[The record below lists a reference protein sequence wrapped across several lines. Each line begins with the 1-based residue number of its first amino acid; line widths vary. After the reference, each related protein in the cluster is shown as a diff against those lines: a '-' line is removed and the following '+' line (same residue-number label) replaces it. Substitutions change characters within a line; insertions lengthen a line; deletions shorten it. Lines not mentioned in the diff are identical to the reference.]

1 MNKIN
6 KYLFVAALSALAASA
21 IVPKPARAFSV
32 MVEPEAIAQPVAEP
46 DDSVIDLNRLIG
58 NNAELPERIF
68 TEPTVTPDTVQ
79 EVVPDSTRVTVATDS
94 IAIAPKP
101 KSRFVTEMVDLDNI
115 VNFKAKDSLVIQGKN
130 NAFMYGESDVT
141 YGDINLKANEIHM
154 EMNSSEVYAVGV
166 PDSTGELQGNPV
178 FKDKSGE
185 YKSKS
190 MRYNFKSE
198 KGLIKDV
205 ITEQGEGYLTGGI
218 TKMMNKEEYFIKN
231 GRYTTCDDHDEPH
244 FYMNITKGKVKPK
257 KNIVTGPAY
266 MVLEGVPLPLA
277 VPFGYFPF
285 TSSYS
290 SGIIMPTFGEDYN
303 YGFFLRDGGY
313 YLALNNNM
321 DLALTGQIYTKG
333 SWGLTAQSN
342 YLKRYKFSGA
352 FNVSYI
358 ENVSG
363 DKGSADYMKQKNF
376 KVSWSHSQDSKSNPN
391 MTFSASVNFTTSGY
405 TRADQMSYYSQDF
418 TENTKS
424 STVNMTYK
432 IPNSKWS
439 FSTTANISQRTSDST
454 LTVSFPN
461 LTITMSQMAP
471 FKRKRAVGAERWY
484 EKIKI
489 SYSGLFQNSLTSPQN
504 QFFKKSLVKDWRNG
518 MKHSI
523 PVSATFNV
531 FKYFNI
537 TPSISMTDRMYTNK
551 IRRQWDPAASAEVR
565 DTTYNFYNVF
575 DFSAS
580 VSMDTKI
587 YGFYRPLKVFGD
599 KVKMIRHV
607 ITPSL
612 SFSGSPD
619 FSSKMWGYY
628 GTYSYPGANGE
639 MMERKYSYFQ
649 HGMFGSPGSGKNS
662 SLSFSMSN
670 NLEMK
675 VKSNNDSIDEKKIS
689 LIENLTVSQS
699 YNFAADSLRWS
710 NINTSILLRLTK
722 NFNLNMS
729 ATWDPYTYALNSSGN
744 PVRVN
749 RTRLQAGKGFAKLSS
764 TGTSFS
770 YTINNNTFKRNK
782 DSKNN
787 NKDKDNNSRA
797 DSREDMLNGSNNTID
812 DGKEKGHSDNFV
824 LNPDGYAQWECP
836 WSLSINYSVNY
847 SYGTFNYKKMDY
859 NGRFTQNL
867 SFSGNIKPTKN
878 WSFNFSTSYN
888 FDTHKLSYMNCSVT
902 RDLHCFSMSGSFV
915 PVGPY
920 KSYTFHI
927 AVKSSLLSDLKY
939 DKRSSSSNGVSWY

>member
-1 MNKIN
+1 MRLNS
-6 KYLFVAALSALAASA
+6 KYVCAAALCALFVSICSTKSVGAASGYA
-21 IVPKPARAFSV
+21 HDKNIPQKDVKV
-32 MVEPEAIAQPVAEP
+32 
-46 DDSVIDLNRLIG
+46 DSVVDLKKLIG
-58 NNAELPERIF
+58 SNAVLPQRKFTDTIERVEATANLQQVVADTI
-68 TEPTVTPDTVQ
+68 VDTV
-79 EVVPDSTRVTVATDS
+79 A
-94 IAIAPKP
+94 KP
-101 KSRFVTEMVDLDNI
+101 KEQKSKFVKEMVDLDNI
-115 VNFKAKDSLVIQGKN
+115 VNFTAKDSMVLSGRN
-130 NAFMYGESDVT
+130 NAFMYGPSNVT
-141 YGDINLKANEIHM
+141 YGDIDLKANEIHM
-154 EMNSSEVYAVGV
+154 NMDHSEVYAVGV
-166 PDSTGELQGNPV
+166 PDSVGELQGNPV
-178 FKDKSGE
+178 FKDNSGSYE
-185 YKSKS
+185 SKS
-190 MRYNFKSE
+190 MRYNFKSQ

-205 ITEQGEGYLTGGI
+205 ITEQGEGFLTGGI
-218 TKMMNKEEYFIKN
+218 TKMMNKEEYFIQN

-244 FYMNITKGKVKPK
+244 FYMNITKGKVRPK

-266 MVLEGVPLPLA
+266 MVLEGLPLPVA

-313 YLALNNNM
+313 YLALNKNM
-321 DLALTGQIYTKG
+321 DLALTGQIFTKG

-342 YLKRYKFSGA
+342 YIKRYRYSGS
-352 FNVSYI
+352 FNLSYI
-358 ENVSG
+358 VNISG
-363 DKGSADYMKQKNF
+363 DKGSADYLKQKNF
-376 KVSWSHSQDSKSNPN
+376 RVAWSHTQDSKANPN
-391 MTFSASVNFTTSGY
+391 MSFSASVNFATSGY
-405 TRADQMSYYSQDF
+405 SRADQVNYYSKDF

-461 LTITMSQMAP
+461 LTITMSQVAP
-471 FKRKRAVGAERWY
+471 FKRKRAVGAEKWY
-484 EKIKI
+484 EKIKL
-489 SYSGLFQNSLTSPQN
+489 SYSGMFQNSLTSPQN

-518 MKHSI
+518 MRHTVPI
-523 PVSATFNV
+523 SATFNV
-531 FKYFNI
+531 LKYFNV
-537 TPSISMTDRMYTNK
+537 TPSVTLTDRMYTNK
-551 IRRQWDPAASAEVR
+551 IRRQWDPAASAEVC

-587 YGFYRPLKVFGD
+587 YGFYKPLKIFGD

-607 ITPSL
+607 ITPSV
-612 SFSGSPD
+612 SFSGAPD
-619 FSSKMWGYY
+619 FGTKKWGYY
-628 GTYSYPGANGE
+628 GSYTYPGANGE
-639 MMERKYSYFQ
+639 MMERKYSYFS
-649 HGMFGSPGSGKNS
+649 HGLYGAPGTGKTGA
-662 SLSFSMSN
+662 LSFSVSN

-675 VKSNNDSIDEKKIS
+675 VKSDNDSVDEKKIS

-699 YNFAADSLRWS
+699 YNFAADSLKWS
-710 NINTSILLRLTK
+710 NINTSMLLRLTK
-722 NFNLNMS
+722 NFNLNLS
-729 ATWDPYTYALNSSGN
+729 ATWDPYTYGLNSSGT
-744 PVRVN
+744 PVRIN

-770 YTINNNTFKRNK
+770 YTINNSTFRRKKKDEDKGKK
-782 DSKNN
+782 DS
-787 NKDKDNNSRA
+787 DKYNS
-797 DSREDMLNGSNNTID
+797 ELEGSNNTID
-812 DGKEKGHSDNFV
+812 DGKEKGHKDGFE
-824 LNPDGYAQWECP
+824 LNPDGYAKWDCP
-836 WSLSINYSVNY
+836 WSLSINYSINY
-847 SYGTFNYKKMDY
+847 SYGSFNYKKMDY

-867 SFSGNIKPTKN
+867 SLSGNIKPTKN

-939 DKRSSSSNGVSWY
+939 DKRSSSSNGVTWY